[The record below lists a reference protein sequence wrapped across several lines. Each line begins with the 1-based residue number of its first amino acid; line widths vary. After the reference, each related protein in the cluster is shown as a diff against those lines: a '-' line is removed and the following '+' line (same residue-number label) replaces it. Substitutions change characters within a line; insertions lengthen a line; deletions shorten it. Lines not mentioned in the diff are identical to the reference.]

1 MLPGHWSEMPS
12 DLSSSHEGRAERDRH
27 RGTVMRSQQ
36 AEATS
41 NILSKAFVMSGTEGH
56 TNDSPTRS
64 QADKKA
70 AATRNAFL
78 ISGATRSQVILRR
91 SEPCF

>member
-12 DLSSSHEGRAERDRH
+12 SQEGRAERDCD
-27 RGTVMRSQQ
+27 RGTARSLQ

-41 NILSKAFVMSGTEGH
+41 NKAFVMSS
-56 TNDSPTRS
+56 DQDLRS